1 MIGNIIQ
8 LTPINGISAL
18 TKLLSA
24 ALFSTPLRGRKTQ
37 KIISNLLKIDAKQVI
52 GIDPRME

>member
-8 LTPINGISAL
+8 LTPINGI
-18 TKLLSA
+18 
-24 ALFSTPLRGRKTQ
+24 Q
-37 KIISNLLKIDAKQVI
+37 LKIDAKLAI

>member
-8 LTPINGISAL
+8 LTPINGISAQV
-18 TKLLSA
+18 KLLSA

-37 KIISNLLKIDAKQVI
+37 KIISNLLKIDAKQAI

>member
-1 MIGNIIQ
+1 MESKFQ
-8 LTPINGISAL
+8 LTNAL

-24 ALFSTPLRGRKTQ
+24 TLFRTPLRDRKTQ
-37 KIISNLLKIDAKQVI
+37 KIISNLLKIDAEQAI